1 LLSARPDIN
10 ADEDI
15 CCYQRLHSLTGRE
28 CNRDLTTVVDQHGG
42 YDVTVPFWCSTILRY
57 VIATLVSAF
66 VSILVVFCLLAFV
79 IAPKD
84 DSPALGI
91 AWFMFSVLLACVLI
105 PLGPGVTG
113 EMIECGV
120 QGRRFR
126 GLGAFI
132 RSLLAI
138 PIMVGP
144 IYCLYEVFLRRPDA
158 RDSLWAVKLTVLSLL
173 SDFLQFARCGSEEL
187 RRCPTHN
194 CCKHAMFRQ
203 LTSCQIYSD
212 PGRLF
217 G

>member
-1 LLSARPDIN
+1 MSAMAFN
-10 ADEDI
+10 NSCESAW
-15 CCYQRLHSLTGRE
+15 
-28 CNRDLTTVVDQHGG
+28 G

-79 IAPKD
+79 VAPKD

-105 PLGPGVTG
+105 PLGLGVTG
-113 EMIECGV
+113 EMIERGV

-144 IYCLYEVFLRRPDA
+144 IYCLYEVFLLRPDA

-173 SDFLQFARCGSEEL
+173 SAFFAVRAL
-187 RRCPTHN
+187 RIRGVPVSRTGF
-194 CCKHAMFRQ
+194 FRQ
-203 LTSCQIYSD
+203 
-212 PGRLF
+212 G
-217 G
+217 